1 MPNRKI
7 FKKRPDLFDSRFTR
21 PTAQKHRDEAFL
33 VSTGLVQSCMLDG
46 LVLAQATEQ
55 NFFLFENDEV
65 TFFVSL
71 ELAWLEK
78 DNRKS
83 LKLKNSQPRASA
95 TRPRVVEI

>member
-1 MPNRKI
+1 MSNRKI

-65 TFFVSL
+65 TFSYRL
-71 ELAWLEK
+71 
-78 DNRKS
+78 S
-83 LKLKNSQPRASA
+83 SPGLKRTIAKA
-95 TRPRVVEI
+95 